1 MNKKSRLI
9 IVNADDLG
17 ISKTVNR
24 EIERL
29 HRLGVLSSATI
40 LANAPCVEEV
50 PLIHKR
56 NPDLG
61 LGVHLAATDFQALTS
76 AVQSSNLC
84 DQQGVFYPDFRS
96 RYQINMTQIL
106 IEEWVAQIN
115 RLRSMGIEIDHVD
128 SHHHVHTWPTV
139 LPALREVVRRTGIHW
154 VRNTRNLVPNAER
167 KGIRA
172 VAKYA
177 GKSLWSRLAESF
189 GMRMTRNFCSVTD
202 LVHLEEQNSSWDWNG
217 HLELMCHPGD
227 NQSDE
232 FVAEAGWLEC
242 RFTEWIKRKGVL
254 TTYHDLKLNNS

>member
-1 MNKKSRLI
+1 MSKKSRLI

-84 DQQGVFYPDFRS
+84 DQK
-96 RYQINMTQIL
+96 
-106 IEEWVAQIN
+106 
-115 RLRSMGIEIDHVD
+115 
-128 SHHHVHTWPTV
+128 
-139 LPALREVVRRTGIHW
+139 PA
-154 VRNTRNLVPNAER
+154 
-167 KGIRA
+167 
-172 VAKYA
+172 A
-177 GKSLWSRLAESF
+177 G
-189 GMRMTRNFCSVTD
+189 
-202 LVHLEEQNSSWDWNG
+202 
-217 HLELMCHPGD
+217 
-227 NQSDE
+227 
-232 FVAEAGWLEC
+232 
-242 RFTEWIKRKGVL
+242 
-254 TTYHDLKLNNS
+254 